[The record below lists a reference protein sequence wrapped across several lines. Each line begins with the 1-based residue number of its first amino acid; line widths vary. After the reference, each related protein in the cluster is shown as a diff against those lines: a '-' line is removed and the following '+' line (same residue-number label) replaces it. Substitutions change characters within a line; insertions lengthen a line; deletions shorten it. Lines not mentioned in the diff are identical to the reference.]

1 MKKLPVLL
9 IALLPGMALAEGNL
23 ALTGKVGTLGLGAE
37 LTTRLT
43 ESAQLRFGINGYSLD
58 SSTTEDGVDYDSTF
72 RLRSAG
78 LIGDMFPIQDSV
90 FRISVGLFYNDN
102 RLDLTA
108 RPNSSG
114 SYEFQGH
121 TYSATDIGTLS
132 GQLSFNKTSP
142 YIGVGWGAPFAKPGN
157 WSFSLDVG
165 ALYQGKPKF
174 KLSSSSSFCNT
185 NAQCQTDIANQ
196 QRETESDLRS
206 YRWYPA
212 ISAGAVYR
220 F

>member
-1 MKKLPVLL
+1 MKKLFILL
-9 IALLPGMALAEGNL
+9 VALIPCIAIAEGNV
-23 ALTGKVGTLGLGAE
+23 ALTGKVGTLGMGAE

-43 ESAQLRFGINGYSLD
+43 DTTQLRFGINGYNVD

-90 FRISVGLFYNDN
+90 FRISLGLYYNDN
-102 RLDLTA
+102 RLEMTA
-108 RPNSSG
+108 KPNSTG
-114 SYEFQGH
+114 SYDLGNG
-121 TYSATDIGTLS
+121 TYPAATIGTLT
-132 GQLSFNKTSP
+132 GRLTFNKTSP

-165 ALYQGKPKF
+165 ALYQGSPKL
-174 KLSSSSSFCNT
+174 KLESAACSA
-185 NAQCQTDIANQ
+185 NAACAADMA
-196 QRETESDLRS
+196 REQEDAESDMRS
-206 YRWYPA
+206 YRWYPVV
-212 ISAGAVYR
+212 SAGAIYR

>member
-1 MKKLPVLL
+1 MKKLPILL
-9 IALLPGMALAEGNL
+9 VALLPGMALAEGNL

-43 ESAQLRFGINGYSLD
+43 DTAQLRFGINGYSLD

-78 LIGDMFPIQDSV
+78 LIADLFPIQDSV

-102 RLDLTA
+102 RLDMTA
-108 RPNSSG
+108 KPNSSG
-114 SYEFQGH
+114 SYDLGNG
-121 TYSATDIGTLS
+121 TYSAATIGTLK
-132 GQLSFNKTSP
+132 GQLTFNKSSP

-165 ALYQGKPKF
+165 ALYQGSPNL
-174 KLSSSSSFCNT
+174 KLESATCSA
-185 NAQCQTDIANQ
+185 NAACAADMA
-196 QRETESDLRS
+196 REQESAESDMRS